1 MGKRKIPIS
10 KIKNRLSCQITYY
23 KRKKGLI
30 KKALE
35 LSRLC
40 DIEVFLVIVDSKKR
54 LSITS
59 TKKPSQQFIE
69 QYLVNLSPLNIKEE
83 YKEEDYVKFTK
94 DNINYKNDTSDKLFS
109 EVEEEENCEN
119 KSNTFL
125 DQVNKNI
132 NNQYSN
138 ILKLNK
144 NFFIKKDNPEVNN
157 FQNKNKI
164 KSINDL
170 KNNHNFKVSIPK
182 PNNNFNTMN
191 IYNNNNNNNNM
202 NNSNFNNFPSHNVI
216 QNINNLNSQKPTE
229 IIININN
236 NENNNK
242 NDQKNKVQ
250 NLIQNNFIN
259 TKQILSSTASPYKF
273 YYDMNS
279 NNQMQNKD
287 NNNLYNNI
295 LNNKKTNIFSI
306 SNNNLPENFFKES
319 TPIFTPSN
327 KNISNHNLNNNNNN
341 INNNNVNYNNINNNN
356 FNQNPQIQLNTPN
369 QNENFFTSNLSP
381 YIGTPEYIQ
390 NKRQR
395 EFFNE
400 YQLSPL
406 ITPALKYNYDLDEED
421 NLLKF
426 ISPNSIANTPIDNK
440 TVSIFDK
447 NKNIFNFSKISND
460 NFNNDAF
467 NKK

>member
-69 QYLVNLSPLNIKEE
+69 EYLINLSPLSIKEE
-83 YKEEDYVKFTK
+83 YKEDDYIKFTK
-94 DNINYKNDTSDKLFS
+94 NNLNNQNETSDKLFS

-119 KSNTFL
+119 KSNHFL
-125 DQVNKNI
+125 EQINKNI
-132 NNQYSN
+132 SNHYTN

-144 NFFIKKDNPEVNN
+144 NFFIKKDTPEVNN
-157 FQNKNKI
+157 NLQNKNKI

-170 KNNHNFKVSIPK
+170 KINHNFKVSIPK
-182 PNNNFNTMN
+182 SNNNFNAMN
-191 IYNNNNNNNNM
+191 YYNNNNNNN
-202 NNSNFNNFPSHNVI
+202 FNNFPAQTNNKYSVI
-216 QNINNLNSQKPTE
+216 QNINNLGSQKPTE

-250 NLIQNNFIN
+250 KLYQNNFIN

-295 LNNKKTNIFSI
+295 LNNNNKKNIFSI

-327 KNISNHNLNNNNNN
+327 KNISNQYNNNN
-341 INNNNVNYNNINNNN
+341 INNNNVNYNNNNNINNNN
-356 FNQNPQIQLNTPN
+356 FSQIQLNTPN
-369 QNENFFTSNLSP
+369 QNENFFASNLSP
-381 YIGTPEYIQ
+381 YIRTPEYIQ

-406 ITPALKYNYDLDEED
+406 ITPAIKYNYDFDEED

-426 ISPNSIANTPIDNK
+426 ISPNSLTNTPIDNK
-440 TVSIFDK
+440 GMSIFDK
-447 NKNIFNFSKISND
+447 NKNIFNFSKIPND
-460 NFNNDAF
+460 NFNNETF